1 MSHTAELGPVDPQL
15 KYVND
20 AGREEWI
27 SAQEYV
33 KSYERL
39 MEKAISGEAKRLE
52 TLVQQLARY
61 DARHIEQLRSA
72 QALSESISIKLLKSG
87 MMFRLSEDRIR
98 ERISPFLIQEQTMSH
113 GRMITTVE
121 AMKCGVKVKEIE
133 LRSVLW
139 NLIWELFIR
148 ANWVVSTHSR
158 KILESTATALRV

>member
-1 MSHTAELGPVDPQL
+1 M
-15 KYVND
+15 
-20 AGREEWI
+20 
-27 SAQEYV
+27 
-33 KSYERL
+33 
-39 MEKAISGEAKRLE
+39 
-52 TLVQQLARY
+52 VQQLARY